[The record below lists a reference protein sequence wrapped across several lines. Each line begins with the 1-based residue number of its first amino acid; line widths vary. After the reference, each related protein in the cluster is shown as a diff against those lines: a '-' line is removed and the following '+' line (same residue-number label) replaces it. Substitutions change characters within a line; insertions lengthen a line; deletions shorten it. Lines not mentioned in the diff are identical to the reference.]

1 MSCVTPVKKPILGV
15 SMSKSIVVLVALIFV
30 AAACGDA
37 AGESG
42 GQSGGVVTTTTALRE
57 TVPASGTGW
66 IDGEPE
72 WFGEDLDV
80 DVAAPAGERGFEDEA
95 MSSPDTLAMAEGTVP
110 ADSEIV
116 TAGLSGGS
124 IDDNEDFVGY
134 LAYRERVEQLGIP
147 VRSIEVSGRI
157 VASVVG
163 STGLPV
169 SGAAVSFSQ
178 GEVKR
183 TLRTTAD
190 GTARFYPVSSEPVDV
205 ASGDVSVE
213 TVPGSDVELT
223 VDTAGGAAT
232 PMPLDVVFLLDATGS
247 MGDEIDQLK
256 ATISEVAKRISELPA
271 QPDVRF
277 GMTLYRD
284 LDDTFVTSTFDLTN
298 DIAAFDLALAAVV
311 ADGGGDYPEA
321 LDEGLSAALSEPNW
335 RDPATAIQLVFLVAD
350 APPQVSRNVQSPYTE
365 SMRVAAERGI
375 KIFPVSSSGTDDQTE
390 YIFRQFAQYT
400 GGRYVFLTYGA
411 AGRATGEASDISEV
425 DYEELALNDLIVR
438 LVAEELADLTGDGTI
453 VPKPSTT
460 TSVPNPNEN

>member
-1 MSCVTPVKKPILGV
+1 MKRILGM
-15 SMSKSIVVLVALIFV
+15 SMSKSVVVLAVLAALVFV

-37 AGESG
+37 VSESEVLG
-42 GQSGGVVTTTTALRE
+42 GGAVTSTTAVRE

-72 WFGEDLDV
+72 WLGEDLEV
-80 DVAAPAGERGFEDEA
+80 DAAAPASERGTEDEA
-95 MSSPDTLAMAEGTVP
+95 MASGDGLAISESTAPSSA
-110 ADSEIV
+110 EIV

-124 IDDNEDFVGY
+124 IDDNEDFAGY

-147 VRSIEVSGRI
+147 VREVAVSGRI
-157 VASVVG
+157 VAAVVG

-169 SGAAVSFSQ
+169 SGAAVSFAQ
-178 GEVKR
+178 GDVSL

-190 GTARFYPVSSEPVDV
+190 GTVRFYPPTSEPVQIV
-205 ASGDVSVE
+205 SGGVSTETLPGTEVE
-213 TVPGSDVELT
+213 LLVDTPGGATVPL
-223 VDTAGGAAT
+223 
-232 PMPLDVVFLLDATGS
+232 PLDIVFLLDATGS

-256 ATISEVAKRISELPA
+256 ATISEVAKRIGELPT

-284 LDDTFVTSTFDLTN
+284 LDDSFVTSTFDLTAEV
-298 DIAAFDLALAAVV
+298 AAFDSALAAVV

-321 LDEGLSAALSEPNW
+321 LDEGLSAALSEPTW

-350 APPQVSRNVQSPYTE
+350 APPQVTRNVQAPYSD
-365 SMRVAAERGI
+365 SMRAAAERGI

-438 LVAEELADLTGDGTI
+438 LVAEELADLTGDGSI
-453 VPKPSTT
+453 VPKPTT
-460 TSVPNPNEN
+460 TSIPNPNEN